1 MLRHN
6 DVTAPLDS
14 KARRKQQDE
23 RRMRFRRAIESYTEQ
38 RQLHA
43 DEQQPDGKQQ
53 PAQCPQPGQNP
64 AHGKQAPQAA
74 QPVIGSATGLGD
86 PGLLSQLSNHFARG
100 GNSSLQS
107 GNSKNQHSILFG

>member
-43 DEQQPDGKQQ
+43 ELDDYADTLVFNSLIES
-53 PAQCPQPGQNP
+53 PAGRRSAPP
-64 AHGKQAPQAA
+64 AH
-74 QPVIGSATGLGD
+74 
-86 PGLLSQLSNHFARG
+86 
-100 GNSSLQS
+100 
-107 GNSKNQHSILFG
+107 

>member
-43 DEQQPDGKQQ
+43 ELDDYADTLVFNSLIEPSAGRRSA
-53 PAQCPQPGQNP
+53 PP
-64 AHGKQAPQAA
+64 AH
-74 QPVIGSATGLGD
+74 
-86 PGLLSQLSNHFARG
+86 
-100 GNSSLQS
+100 
-107 GNSKNQHSILFG
+107 

>member
-43 DEQQPDGKQQ
+43 ELDDYADTLVFNSLIESAGRRSAP
-53 PAQCPQPGQNP
+53 P
-64 AHGKQAPQAA
+64 AH
-74 QPVIGSATGLGD
+74 
-86 PGLLSQLSNHFARG
+86 
-100 GNSSLQS
+100 
-107 GNSKNQHSILFG
+107 

>member
-43 DEQQPDGKQQ
+43 ELDDYADTLVFNSLIESSAGRRSAP
-53 PAQCPQPGQNP
+53 P
-64 AHGKQAPQAA
+64 AH
-74 QPVIGSATGLGD
+74 
-86 PGLLSQLSNHFARG
+86 
-100 GNSSLQS
+100 
-107 GNSKNQHSILFG
+107 

>member
-14 KARRKQQDE
+14 KVRRKQQDE

-43 DEQQPDGKQQ
+43 ELDDYADTLVFNSLIESSAGRRSAP
-53 PAQCPQPGQNP
+53 P
-64 AHGKQAPQAA
+64 AH
-74 QPVIGSATGLGD
+74 
-86 PGLLSQLSNHFARG
+86 
-100 GNSSLQS
+100 
-107 GNSKNQHSILFG
+107 

>member
-43 DEQQPDGKQQ
+43 ELNDYADALVISSLRDSSASRRSAP
-53 PAQCPQPGQNP
+53 P
-64 AHGKQAPQAA
+64 AH
-74 QPVIGSATGLGD
+74 
-86 PGLLSQLSNHFARG
+86 
-100 GNSSLQS
+100 
-107 GNSKNQHSILFG
+107 

>member
-43 DEQQPDGKQQ
+43 ELDDYADTLVFNSLLESSAGRRSAP
-53 PAQCPQPGQNP
+53 P
-64 AHGKQAPQAA
+64 AH
-74 QPVIGSATGLGD
+74 
-86 PGLLSQLSNHFARG
+86 
-100 GNSSLQS
+100 
-107 GNSKNQHSILFG
+107 

>member
-43 DEQQPDGKQQ
+43 ELNDYADTLVFNSLIESSAGRRSAP
-53 PAQCPQPGQNP
+53 P
-64 AHGKQAPQAA
+64 AH
-74 QPVIGSATGLGD
+74 
-86 PGLLSQLSNHFARG
+86 
-100 GNSSLQS
+100 
-107 GNSKNQHSILFG
+107 

>member
-1 MLRHN
+1 MLVSRYLIWETAMLRHN

-43 DEQQPDGKQQ
+43 ELDDYADTLVFNSLIESSAGRRSAP
-53 PAQCPQPGQNP
+53 P
-64 AHGKQAPQAA
+64 AH
-74 QPVIGSATGLGD
+74 
-86 PGLLSQLSNHFARG
+86 
-100 GNSSLQS
+100 
-107 GNSKNQHSILFG
+107 

>member
-43 DEQQPDGKQQ
+43 ELDDYADTLVFNSLIESSAGRRS
-53 PAQCPQPGQNP
+53 ALP
-64 AHGKQAPQAA
+64 AH
-74 QPVIGSATGLGD
+74 
-86 PGLLSQLSNHFARG
+86 
-100 GNSSLQS
+100 
-107 GNSKNQHSILFG
+107 